1 LTFDKIN
8 HLIGQEIDSGIIKT
22 ILTSLDIKVN
32 NVSESGLGLTIPA
45 YRVDVQREV
54 DVIEEILRVYGYNN
68 IESDS
73 KFNVSVANS
82 SPYDDYKV
90 QNKIADQ
97 LVSQGFYETMANS
110 LTTKSYV
117 DLIDD
122 LKEEHNVD
130 ILNALSSDLGVMRQS
145 MLCSGLESLSYNIN
159 RKSTDL
165 KFFEFGKTYHKFN
178 SDYKELK
185 HLSLFLTGFK
195 FSKSWTRPKETTS
208 FFELKGVI
216 SSVFEKL
223 GITDLSFHTVESSL
237 FSEGLMGKVKDKT
250 IVEFGRV
257 TPYILK
263 SFDIEQEVLYA
274 DVLWDAVLEVIQN
287 HQLEIKDI
295 PKYPSAQRD
304 FALLLDK
311 SVKFDDLKT
320 SAFKIDKNILK
331 EIDLFDVY
339 EGDKLPEEK
348 KSYALRFKFMD
359 EEKTLTD
366 KQVDKVMSK
375 LQNRFETE
383 FGASLR

>member
-1 LTFDKIN
+1 
-8 HLIGQEIDSGIIKT
+8 
-22 ILTSLDIKVN
+22 
-32 NVSESGLGLTIPA
+32 
-45 YRVDVQREV
+45 
-54 DVIEEILRVYGYNN
+54 
-68 IESDS
+68 
-73 KFNVSVANS
+73 
-82 SPYDDYKV
+82 
-90 QNKIADQ
+90 
-97 LVSQGFYETMANS
+97 
-110 LTTKSYV
+110 
-117 DLIDD
+117 
-122 LKEEHNVD
+122 
-130 ILNALSSDLGVMRQS
+130 MRQS